1 MNNWHKVI
9 KKGIRDKKPY
19 AFTEVSAE
27 VKLNQN
33 ESPYDIP
40 QTLKQEIVK
49 KVCKRS
55 WNRYPSITSEP
66 LRFALSK
73 YLDVPV
79 NHISVGVGSDELLGA
94 TASIVLSKD
103 KTALFVEPTFQIY
116 EQCAVTYEAN
126 RITLRLNPDFSYPVE
141 KMLEVVKS
149 RCVDI
154 SIIASPNSPTGN
166 SIDVCALEEII
177 KATSGLVVVD
187 EAYFEFCNV
196 TVLPLQNI

>member
-141 KMLEVVKS
+141 K
-149 RCVDI
+149 
-154 SIIASPNSPTGN
+154 
-166 SIDVCALEEII
+166 
-177 KATSGLVVVD
+177 
-187 EAYFEFCNV
+187 
-196 TVLPLQNI
+196 